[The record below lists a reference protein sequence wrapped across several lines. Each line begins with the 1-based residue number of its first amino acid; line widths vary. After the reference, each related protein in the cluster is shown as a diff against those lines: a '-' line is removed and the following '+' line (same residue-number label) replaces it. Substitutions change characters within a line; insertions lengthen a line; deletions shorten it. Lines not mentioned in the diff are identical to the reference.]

1 MAETIHG
8 ARFVQEW
15 ILEAGGTH
23 GHASHFEQPCL
34 GCEWKFHLVT
44 RSLENGSELCIDSEG
59 GLAGIE
65 CAISHDTG

>member
-1 MAETIHG
+1 MAETIYW

-23 GHASHFEQPCL
+23 GHAAYFHQPCL

-44 RSLENGSELCIDSEG
+44 RSLENGSELGIDSEG
-59 GLAGIE
+59 HLASIE
-65 CAISHDTG
+65 CAVY